1 MRTLRISDQSSPD
14 STKIGAWLFRHR
26 TSLPLPFAF
35 AIVLL
40 RVGEMGF
47 SWPLVA
53 AGIALTVAGEV
64 LRLWGVHHLGVVS
77 RTRSDRLG
85 PLVSSGPFALVRN
98 PLYIGNVLIWL
109 GF

>member
-1 MRTLRISDQSSPD
+1 MTTLRISDQSSPD

-47 SWPLVA
+47 SWPLVG
-53 AGIALTVAGEV
+53 AGVAVFVTPPRLRRRERLVVATTEV
-64 LRLWGVHHLGVVS
+64 A
-77 RTRSDRLG
+77 D
-85 PLVSSGPFALVRN
+85 
-98 PLYIGNVLIWL
+98 
-109 GF
+109 